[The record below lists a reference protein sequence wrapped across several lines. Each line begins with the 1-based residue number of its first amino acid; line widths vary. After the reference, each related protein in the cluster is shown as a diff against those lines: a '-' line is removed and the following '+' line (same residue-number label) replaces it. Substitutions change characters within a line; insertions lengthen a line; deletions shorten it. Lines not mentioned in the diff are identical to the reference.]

1 MRGCRGDGER
11 EVDGVDGGCEDRA
24 RDIVAWVETSGG
36 EGASAQDAGVSG
48 FGCYFSGLLAILSI
62 GN

>member
-36 EGASAQDAGVSG
+36 EGASAQDAGV
-48 FGCYFSGLLAILSI
+48 
-62 GN
+62 

>member
-24 RDIVAWVETSGG
+24 RDIVAWFETSGG
-36 EGASAQDAGVSG
+36 EGASAQDAGV
-48 FGCYFSGLLAILSI
+48 
-62 GN
+62 